1 MFNIDIIADEEA
13 RTPFEFLMGGKTWRA
28 PHIADL
34 TIRQQ
39 IALDSGHMHKVMHE
53 VAEKQDGDEWK
64 PAGVEAAQLI
74 LDMKP
79 GRIGKISAAWLTLA
93 GYSSGESAASPS

>member
-13 RTPFEFLMGGKTWRA
+13 LTPFEFKMGGKVWRA

-39 IALDSGHMHKVMHE
+39 IALDSGHMHSVMRE
-53 VAEKQDGDEWK
+53 VAEVQDGDKWA
-64 PAGVEAAQLI
+64 PAGDAAASLI
-74 LDMKP
+74 LDMRP
-79 GRIGKISAAWLTLA
+79 GRIGKISAAWLLQA
-93 GYSSGESAASPS
+93 GHASWESVASPS